1 MGKGLKRLEEE
12 MNKKYIWLNRLIV
25 LFVLYLLFCID
36 IKVFILKKYI
46 LNSEIL
52 SNLIS
57 ALNSEFWS
65 NLISALI
72 GAIVTIVGIYWTLA
86 VQKKQS
92 NIDLLNSHRPYL
104 RYRIS
109 LGVYPYRIID
119 QRQRTAVLDYEICNF
134 SSSDKHC
141 VIFPLDVEN
150 VGLGLAFITDVKAEI
165 DGKILDKDKTFREKI
180 INKGE
185 NSVFYIKVQGV
196 SHGELKNLKLKI
208 TYKSFFGEFK
218 TEIISIAK
226 REDGEPQCFN
236 SEFKEG
242 TDSYKE
248 LEKYFEK
255 KNINKYN
262 DIEKYRIATEKAL
275 EEGYIVKELI
285 KEN

>member
-1 MGKGLKRLEEE
+1 MS
-12 MNKKYIWLNRLIV
+12 KKYFWTTILILILT
-25 LFVLYLLFCID
+25 LFALFHID
-36 IKVFILKKYI
+36 TKDCILKTYR
-46 LNSEIL
+46 
-52 SNLIS
+52 
-57 ALNSEFWS
+57 LNSEFWS
-65 NLISALI
+65 SLISALI
-72 GAIVTIVGIYWTLA
+72 GATVTILGVYWTLA
-86 VQKKQS
+86 EQKKQAK
-92 NIDLLNSHRPYL
+92 IDLLNSHRPYL

-109 LGVYPYRIID
+109 IGVYPYRIID
-119 QRQRTAVLDYEICNF
+119 QKQRTAVLDYEICN
-134 SSSDKHC
+134 SNSSDEQF

-165 DGKILDKDKTFREKI
+165 EGKTLDKDQKFREKI

-196 SHGELKNLKLKI
+196 SYGELKNLKLKI
-208 TYKSFFGEFK
+208 TYKSFFGEFE
-218 TEIISIAK
+218 TETISIAK

-255 KNINKYN
+255 KNINEDN
-262 DIEKYRIATEKAL
+262 DIEKYRNATEKAL
-275 EEGYIVKELI
+275 EEGYIVKELL

>member
-1 MGKGLKRLEEE
+1 MS
-12 MNKKYIWLNRLIV
+12 KKDTWFNRLIV
-25 LFVLYLLFCID
+25 LFILYRLFCID
-36 IKVFILKKYI
+36 IKIYSLKTYI

-57 ALNSEFWS
+57 VLNSEFWS

-72 GAIVTIVGIYWTLA
+72 GAIVTILGIYWTLA

-92 NIDLLNSHRPYL
+92 KIDLLNSHRPYL

-134 SSSDKHC
+134 DSSDKHC

-165 DGKILDKDKTFREKI
+165 DGKILDKDKAFREKI

-208 TYKSFFGEFK
+208 TYKSFFGELK
-218 TEIISIAK
+218 TETISIAK

-236 SEFKEG
+236 SEFKVG

-255 KNINKYN
+255 KNINKDN
-262 DIEKYRIATEKAL
+262 DIEKYRTATEKAL

>member
-1 MGKGLKRLEEE
+1 MD
-12 MNKKYIWLNRLIV
+12 KKYIWFNRLIV
-25 LFVLYLLFCID
+25 LVVLYLLFCID
-36 IKVFILKKYI
+36 TKVFILKTYI

-119 QRQRTAVLDYEICNF
+119 QRQRTAVLDYEISN
-134 SSSDKHC
+134 SNSSDEQF

-165 DGKILDKDKTFREKI
+165 DGKTLDKDKEFREKI

-185 NSVFYIKVQGV
+185 NSVFYIKVLGV
-196 SHGELKNLKLKI
+196 SYGELKKLKLKI
-208 TYKSFFGEFK
+208 TYKSFFEEFT
-218 TEIISIAK
+218 TETISIAK
-226 REDGEPQCFN
+226 REDDEPQCFN
-236 SEFKEG
+236 RKFEKGS
-242 TDSYKE
+242 DSYKE
-248 LEKYFEK
+248 LEKFFEK
-255 KNINKYN
+255 K
-262 DIEKYRIATEKAL
+262 DITDDDDKKIYRKTTEETLKR
-275 EEGYIVKELI
+275 GYIVKELI
-285 KEN
+285 KEKQYDRTLFSP